1 MTPASLP
8 AGSPLQPAWQSV
20 VLPGGLRLITL
31 ARPRSPTV
39 AVRVYVRA
47 GSRYDVAEAAD
58 SSGLAHL
65 TEHLLFKR
73 TRLHGQRELFAA
85 LERLGGTL
93 EAGTAKEYTNFDAV
107 TRPQHWP
114 VALDILAEILT
125 APALLEEDLWAEMLV
140 VVEEMRRAQE
150 RESWLLDFF
159 AQALWRIHPLRQP
172 VMGTMAGL
180 RSIQPQTLLAFYRER
195 YVAGNMLVVV
205 CGDIEPEA
213 VARLAAEKF
222 EALPSGPALPPPP
235 PHEPPLV
242 ETRTAHMRRDTL
254 QTHLCLGIPTVGMAH
269 ADRSALKVIELVL
282 GMGGSARLHQ
292 RLREAEQLAYTVN
305 TLTAPYQDAGF
316 LAVQAACAPDNAPR
330 VRQIILEEWD
340 KLRQAAVNQD
350 ELSAAQGNYAGAL
363 ARRFET
369 NLALAGI
376 FGVEGL
382 LGQVETLEAAA
393 TRIQAVTAA
402 DVLRAAQTYLISDR
416 HVAVS
421 LGPEA

>member
-1 MTPASLP
+1 
-8 AGSPLQPAWQSV
+8 
-20 VLPGGLRLITL
+20 LRLITL
-31 ARPRSPTV
+31 ARSGTPTV

-47 GSRYDVAEAAD
+47 GSRYDVAETAE

-73 TRLHGQRELFAA
+73 TRFRRQQELFAA

-114 VALDILAEILT
+114 MAFDVLAEVLT

-150 RESWLLDFF
+150 RESWLLDVF
-159 AQALWRIHPLRQP
+159 AQTLWRLHPLRQP
-172 VMGTMAGL
+172 VMGTLAGL
-180 RSIQPQTLLAFYRER
+180 RNIQPQALWAFYRER
-195 YVAGNMLVVV
+195 YVAGNMVLVV

-213 VARLAAEKF
+213 VAQLAAEKF
-222 EALPSGPALPPPP
+222 AALPPGPAQPP
-235 PHEPPLV
+235 PLAHEPPLV
-242 ETRTAHMRRDTL
+242 ETRTAHLRRDTL
-254 QTHLCLGIPTVGMAH
+254 QTHVCLGVPTVGMAH

-292 RLREAEQLAYTVN
+292 RLRETEQLAYAVN
-305 TLTAPYQDAGF
+305 TLTAPYEDAGF
-316 LAVQAACAPDNAPR
+316 LAVQAACAPENVPR
-330 VRQIILEEWD
+330 VRQAILEEWD
-340 KLRQAAVNQD
+340 KLCQKAVDNA
-350 ELSAAQGNYAGAL
+350 ELSAAQGNYLGTV

-376 FGVEGL
+376 FGVESL
-382 LGQVETLEAAA
+382 LGQVESLEAAA
-393 TRIQAVTAA
+393 ARIEAVTAA
-402 DVLRAAQTYLISDR
+402 DVLRVAQTHLTSDR
-416 HVAVS
+416 HVAVM
-421 LGPEA
+421 LGPKA